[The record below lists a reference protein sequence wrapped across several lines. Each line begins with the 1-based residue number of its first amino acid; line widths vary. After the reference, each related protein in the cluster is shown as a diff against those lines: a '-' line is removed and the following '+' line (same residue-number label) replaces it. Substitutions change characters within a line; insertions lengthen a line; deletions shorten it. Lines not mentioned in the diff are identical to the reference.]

1 MILDSAFHTYRY
13 LTACQHSTILS
24 SELHKTS
31 IGIATLAFFTL
42 CCPAGPKISGDMNFN
57 LKSFTLTVGNLPH
70 P

>member
-31 IGIATLAFFTL
+31 IATLAFFTL

-57 LKSFTLTVGNLPH
+57 SKFFTLTV
-70 P
+70 